1 MSIKSLVHWI
11 EAWRRYRTA
20 VSALSQ
26 LNERELADLGLS
38 REEIRD
44 VARQTAGL

>member
-38 REEIRD
+38 RAEIRD